1 MRRKEWNWERL
12 GGNDTISRK
21 IIDKKRKS
29 SEFSCGAVER
39 EKRKERKEERRKEKE
54 KLLSATKE

>member
-54 KLLSATKE
+54 KLL